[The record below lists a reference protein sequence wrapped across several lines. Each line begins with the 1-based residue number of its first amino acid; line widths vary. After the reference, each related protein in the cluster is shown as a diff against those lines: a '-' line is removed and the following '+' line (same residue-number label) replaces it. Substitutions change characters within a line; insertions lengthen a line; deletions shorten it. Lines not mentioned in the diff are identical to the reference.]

1 MILNT
6 QYSIRKPELSGKRF
20 LCQEIEELVGD
31 NALRWYIGRAP
42 KDEIIVEA
50 TSYAGTMDTSFDR
63 VASQYYPGKNAIL
76 SVVPTGI
83 GCSVGGFAGD
93 AAPATNL
100 LAAAADY
107 LITHPNAVNA
117 SDFIGLTENNI
128 IYTDGCAVDLFCK
141 GLVDLH
147 LPYSNKIGI
156 IIEKADDRKLDVV
169 FNIINT
175 VRATHGV
182 NITDYVITDEPIGGR
197 CIENE
202 SKAFVGTIDNPH
214 VIFGA
219 CETLINKGVDA
230 IALTSNIQ
238 DLPMDRY
245 ASHFAGEYPNPV
257 GGVEAI
263 ISYLV
268 TSRYRVPA
276 AHAPLINTRDFDLRR
291 QIVDAR
297 AAGEFASTS
306 GLACILIGLR
316 QAPQINP
323 KSRGRIRDII
333 NVGNL
338 SAIVSPATCL
348 GGIPALYAQSLSIP
362 IVAVEENRTV
372 LDVTQEKL
380 GLENVIQVRSY
391 AEAAGVL
398 LALKKGINLQ
408 SLERPLRTYR
418 Y

>member
-6 QYSIRKPELSGKRF
+6 QHIIRKSELSGERF
-20 LCQEIEELVGD
+20 LHQEIEGLVGS
-31 NALRWYIGRAP
+31 NALRWYIGRVT
-42 KDEIIVEA
+42 KDEIIVET
-50 TSYAGTMDTSFDR
+50 TSYVGTIVAGFDR
-63 VASQYYPGKNAIL
+63 VAGQYYPGKH
-76 SVVPTGI
+76 VVLNVAPTGV
-83 GCSVGGFAGD
+83 GCSIGGFAGD

-107 LITHPNAVNA
+107 LITHPNAGNA

-128 IYTDGCAVDLFCK
+128 IYTDGCSMDLFCK
-141 GLVDLH
+141 GLADLH
-147 LPYSNKIGI
+147 LPYSNRIGI

-169 FNIINT
+169 FNIINA

-197 CIENE
+197 CIEND

-214 VIFGA
+214 VIFEA
-219 CETLINKGVDA
+219 CETLIRKGVDA
-230 IALTSNIQ
+230 IALTSSIK

-268 TSRYRVPA
+268 TSRYRAPA

-306 GLACILIGLR
+306 GLACVLIGLR

-323 KSRGRIRDII
+323 KSRGGIRDII

-338 SAIVSPATCL
+338 AAIVSPATCL
-348 GGIPALYAQSLSIP
+348 GGVPALYAQSLGVP
-362 IVAVEENRTV
+362 IIAVEENRTV

-380 GLENVIQVRSY
+380 GLENVIRVRSY
-391 AEAAGVL
+391 TEAAGVL